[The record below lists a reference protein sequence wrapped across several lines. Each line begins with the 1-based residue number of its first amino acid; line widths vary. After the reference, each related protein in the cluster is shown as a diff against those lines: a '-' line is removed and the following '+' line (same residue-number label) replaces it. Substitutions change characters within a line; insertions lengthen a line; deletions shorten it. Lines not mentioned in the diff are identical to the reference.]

1 MKNDLPKKW
10 VNNLKILDIA
20 FQPIINIHTGK
31 IFGVEALLRNYQE
44 VGFSS
49 IFDLFDEVY
58 RDNLLY
64 SFDIKLRKKALKKFI
79 TIDDYESI
87 KLFYNLDNRLLEMP
101 NFVHGNTSKLLK
113 RYGVDRDSICFEIS
127 ERHEIPNTVR
137 MQEVLA
143 HYKEEKFCIAIDDFG
158 VGHSGYK
165 LLYDS
170 KPDVIKIDRFFLSD
184 IDTNIKKKIMTRSIT
199 HLAIQLGIK
208 VIAEGVETKE
218 ELFAC
223 RNIGCHMVQGYFVQR
238 PTIQSAE
245 ILKVYS
251 NIKDILEN
259 EKRTTSSGCQIET
272 YLDQAAPILFDTNMN
287 LVVEYFQ
294 KNPTA
299 QLVTI
304 VNTHNEP
311 MGILQ
316 ENKIK
321 EFIYSPYGRSLML
334 NNGTKRLKLRNL
346 IQPCGISETNC
357 NMSTIIELFSN
368 NPDSI
373 GIILTKDSKYYGFLS
388 ARAIISIMNEQNL
401 IYAREQNP
409 LTKLPGNSLIEKYLS
424 EITTSQ
430 NNYILCYF
438 DLDNFK
444 AFNDVYGFRNGDRAI
459 ILFADILRKNLPQE
473 FFKAHIGGD
482 DFFVGVEFNETNETK
497 YIKKIFNIIAKF
509 RDDARELYSK
519 EDKEKG
525 YITTADRDGNI
536 KKFDLLSASVS
547 LVVMYNARARK
558 NIGNINEILSIQKK
572 VAKQDINHISMSS
585 LL

>member
-10 VNNLKILDIA
+10 IHNLKILDVA
-20 FQPIINIHTGK
+20 FQPILNIHTGK
-31 IFGVEALLRNYQE
+31 IFGVEALLRNYQDI
-44 VGFSS
+44 GFSS
-49 IFDLFDEVY
+49 IFELFDEVY
-58 RDNLLY
+58 KDNLLY

-79 TIDDYESI
+79 TIEGYEDI
-87 KLFYNLDNRLLEMP
+87 KLFYNLDNRLLDMP
-101 NFVHGNTSKLLK
+101 NFKHGNTNKLLK
-113 RYGVDRDSICFEIS
+113 RYGVDKNSICFEIS
-127 ERHEIPNTVR
+127 ERHEISNTSR
-137 MQEVLA
+137 MEEILE
-143 HYKEEKFCIAIDDFG
+143 HYKEENFCIAIDDFG
-158 VGHSGYK
+158 VGYSGYK
-165 LLYDS
+165 LLHDS
-170 KPDVIKIDRFFLSD
+170 KPDIIKIDRFFLSD
-184 IDTNIKKKIMTRSIT
+184 IDTNIKKKLMTRSIA

-223 RNIGCHMVQGYFVQR
+223 RDIGCHLVQGYFVQK
-238 PTIQSAE
+238 PTVQSAE
-245 ILKVYS
+245 ILKEYPHVT
-251 NIKDILEN
+251 NILKN
-259 EKRTTSSGCQIET
+259 EKRATDSSCKIET
-272 YLDQAAPILFDTNMN
+272 YVDRAFPLLLDTSMN

-294 KNPTA
+294 KNPRTEV
-299 QLVTI
+299 VTI
-304 VNTHNEP
+304 VNQRNEP

-334 NNGTKRLKLRNL
+334 NNGTHKLKLKNL
-346 IQPCGISETNC
+346 IQPCGISEINC
-357 NMSTIIELFSN
+357 NMSTVIELFSN

-409 LTKLPGNSLIEKYLS
+409 LTKLPGNSMIEKYLS
-424 EITTSQ
+424 EISASE

-459 ILFADILRKNLPQE
+459 MLFADILRKNLPQE

-482 DFFVGVEFNETNETK
+482 DFFIGVEFNENNETK
-497 YIKKIFNIIAKF
+497 YIKKIFNILTKF
-509 RDDARELYSK
+509 KSDARELYSK
-519 EDKEKG
+519 EDKQSGFISTK
-525 YITTADRDGNI
+525 DRDGNM
-536 KKFDLLSASVS
+536 KKFDLLSTSAS
-547 LVVMYNARARK
+547 LVILHNAKQRK

-572 VAKQDINHISMSS
+572 VAKQDVNHISMSS

>member
-1 MKNDLPKKW
+1 M
-10 VNNLKILDIA
+10 
-20 FQPIINIHTGK
+20 
-31 IFGVEALLRNYQE
+31 
-44 VGFSS
+44 S
-49 IFDLFDEVY
+49 
-58 RDNLLY
+58 
-64 SFDIKLRKKALKKFI
+64 
-79 TIDDYESI
+79 
-87 KLFYNLDNRLLEMP
+87 
-101 NFVHGNTSKLLK
+101 
-113 RYGVDRDSICFEIS
+113 
-127 ERHEIPNTVR
+127 
-137 MQEVLA
+137 
-143 HYKEEKFCIAIDDFG
+143 
-158 VGHSGYK
+158 
-165 LLYDS
+165 
-170 KPDVIKIDRFFLSD
+170 
-184 IDTNIKKKIMTRSIT
+184 RSIT

-223 RNIGCHMVQGYFVQR
+223 RDIGCHLVQGYLVQK
-238 PTIQSAE
+238 PTVQSAE
-245 ILKVYS
+245 ILKVYP
-251 NIKDILEN
+251 NIKDILES
-259 EKRTTSSGCQIET
+259 EKRATNSSCKIET
-272 YLDQAAPILFDTNMN
+272 YIDRAFPLPLDTSMN

-294 KNPTA
+294 KNPTT

-304 VNTHNEP
+304 VNANNEP

-316 ENKIK
+316 ENIIK

-334 NNGTKRLKLRNL
+334 NNGTKMLKLRNL
-346 IQPCGISETNC
+346 IQPCGITEINC

-368 NPDSI
+368 NPDSV

-409 LTKLPGNSLIEKYLS
+409 LTKLPGNSMIEKYLS
-424 EITTSQ
+424 EISASK

-459 ILFADILRKNLPQE
+459 ILFADILRKNLPKE

-482 DFFVGVEFNETNETK
+482 DFFVGVEFNESNETK
-497 YIKKIFNIIAKF
+497 YIKKIFNIIEKF

-519 EDKEKG
+519 EDKQSGFIETKN
-525 YITTADRDGNI
+525 RDGEM
-536 KKFDLLSASVS
+536 KKFDLLSASAS
-547 LVVMYNARARK
+547 LVIMHNARERK

-572 VAKQDINHISMSS
+572 VAKQDINHLSMSS

>member
-10 VNNLKILDIA
+10 INNLKILDIA
-20 FQPIINIHTGK
+20 FQPILNIHTGK
-31 IFGVEALLRNYQE
+31 IFAVEALLRNHKE
-44 VGFSS
+44 VGFDS
-49 IFDLFDEVY
+49 IFELFDEVY

-79 TIDDYESI
+79 TIEGYEDI
-87 KLFYNLDNRLLEMP
+87 KLFYNLDNRLLDMP
-101 NFVHGNTSKLLK
+101 NFKHGNTNKLLK
-113 RYGVDRDSICFEIS
+113 RYGVDKNSICFEIS
-127 ERHEIPNTVR
+127 ERHEISNTLR

-143 HYKEEKFCIAIDDFG
+143 HYKEENFCIAIDDFG

-184 IDTNIKKKIMTRSIT
+184 IDTNIKKKIMSRSIT

-223 RNIGCHMVQGYFVQR
+223 RDIGCHLVQGYFVQK
-238 PTIQSAE
+238 PTVQSAE
-245 ILKVYS
+245 ILKEYPHV
-251 NIKDILEN
+251 IDILKN
-259 EKRTTSSGCQIET
+259 EKRATDSSCKIET
-272 YLDQAAPILFDTNMN
+272 YLDKTAPMLLDTNMN

-294 KNPTA
+294 KNPQTE
-299 QLVTI
+299 VITI
-304 VNTHNEP
+304 VNSNNEP

-334 NNGTKRLKLRNL
+334 NNGTRKLKLKNL
-346 IQPCGISETNC
+346 IQPCGITEINC

-368 NPDSI
+368 SPDSV
-373 GIILTKDSKYYGFLS
+373 GIILTNNSKYCGFLS

-409 LTKLPGNSLIEKYLS
+409 LTKLPGNIMIEEYLS
-424 EITTSQ
+424 VIRASK
-430 NNYILCYF
+430 NSYILCYF

-459 ILFADILRKNLPQE
+459 MLFADILRKNLPQE

-482 DFFVGVEFNETNETK
+482 DFFVGVEFNENNETK
-497 YIKKIFNIIAKF
+497 YIKKIFNILTKF
-509 RDDARELYSK
+509 KDDARELYSK
-519 EDKEKG
+519 EDKQSGFISTK
-525 YITTADRDGNI
+525 DRDGNM
-536 KKFDLLSASVS
+536 KKFDLLSTSAS
-547 LVVMYNARARK
+547 LVILHNAKQRK

-572 VAKQDINHISMSS
+572 VAKQDINHVSMSS

>member
-10 VNNLKILDIA
+10 VNNLKILDVA
-20 FQPIINIHTGK
+20 FQPILNIHTGK
-31 IFGVEALLRNYQE
+31 IFGVEALLRNYQD

-58 RDNLLY
+58 KDNLLY

-79 TIDDYESI
+79 TIDGYENI

-101 NFVHGNTSKLLK
+101 NFAHGNTNKLLK
-113 RYGVDRDSICFEIS
+113 RYGVDKNSICFEIS
-127 ERHEIPNTVR
+127 ERHEISNTIQ

-165 LLYDS
+165 LLHDS

-184 IDTNIKKKIMTRSIT
+184 IDTNIKKKLMSRSIT

-223 RNIGCHMVQGYFVQR
+223 RDIGCHLVQGYLVQK
-238 PTIQSAE
+238 PTVQSAE
-245 ILKVYS
+245 ILKVYP
-251 NIKDILEN
+251 NIKDILES
-259 EKRTTSSGCQIET
+259 EKRATSSSCKIET
-272 YLDQAAPILFDTNMN
+272 YLDRAFPLPLDTSMN

-294 KNPTA
+294 KNPTT

-304 VNTHNEP
+304 VNANNEP

-316 ENKIK
+316 ENIIK

-334 NNGTKRLKLRNL
+334 NNGTKMLKLRNL
-346 IQPCGISETNC
+346 IQPCGITEIHC

-368 NPDSI
+368 NPDSV

-409 LTKLPGNSLIEKYLS
+409 LTKLPGNSMIEKYLS
-424 EITTSQ
+424 EISASK

-459 ILFADILRKNLPQE
+459 ILFADILRKNLPKE

-482 DFFVGVEFNETNETK
+482 DFFVGVEFNESNETK
-497 YIKKIFNIIAKF
+497 YIKKIFNIIEKF

-519 EDKEKG
+519 EDKQSGFIETK
-525 YITTADRDGNI
+525 DRDGEM
-536 KKFDLLSASVS
+536 KKFDLLSASAS
-547 LVVMYNARARK
+547 LVIMHNARERK

-572 VAKQDINHISMSS
+572 VAKQDINHLSMSS

>member
-10 VNNLKILDIA
+10 INNIKILDIA
-20 FQPIINIHTGK
+20 FQPILNIHTGK
-31 IFGVEALLRNYQE
+31 IFAVEALLRNNKE
-44 VGFSS
+44 VGFDS
-49 IFDLFDEVY
+49 IFELFDEVY

-79 TIDDYESI
+79 TIEGYEDI
-87 KLFYNLDNRLLEMP
+87 KLFYNLDNRLLDMP
-101 NFVHGNTSKLLK
+101 NFKHGNTNKLLK
-113 RYGVDRDSICFEIS
+113 RYGVDKNSICFEIS
-127 ERHEIPNTVR
+127 ERHEISNTLR

-143 HYKEEKFCIAIDDFG
+143 HYKEENFCIAIDDFG

-184 IDTNIKKKIMTRSIT
+184 IDTNIKKKIMSRSIT

-223 RNIGCHMVQGYFVQR
+223 RDIGCHLVQGYFVQK
-238 PTIQSAE
+238 PTVQSAE
-245 ILKVYS
+245 ILKEYPHV
-251 NIKDILEN
+251 IDILKN
-259 EKRTTSSGCQIET
+259 EKRATDSSCKIET
-272 YLDQAAPILFDTNMN
+272 YLDKTAPMLLDTNMN

-294 KNPTA
+294 KNPQTE
-299 QLVTI
+299 VITI
-304 VNTHNEP
+304 VNSNNEP

-334 NNGTKRLKLRNL
+334 NNGTRKLKLKNL
-346 IQPCGISETNC
+346 IQPCGITEINC

-368 NPDSI
+368 SPDSV
-373 GIILTKDSKYYGFLS
+373 GIILTNNSKYCGFLS

-409 LTKLPGNSLIEKYLS
+409 LTKLPGNIMIEEYLS
-424 EITTSQ
+424 VIRASK
-430 NNYILCYF
+430 NSYILCYF

-482 DFFVGVEFNETNETK
+482 DFFIGVEFNENNETK
-497 YIKKIFNIIAKF
+497 YIKKIFNILTKF
-509 RDDARELYSK
+509 KDDARELYSK
-519 EDKEKG
+519 EDKQSGFISTK
-525 YITTADRDGNI
+525 DRDGNM
-536 KKFDLLSASVS
+536 KKFDLLSTSAS
-547 LVVMYNARARK
+547 LVILHNAKQRK

-572 VAKQDINHISMSS
+572 VAKQDINHVSMSS